1 MFCVTCGKE
10 LKDGENF
17 CSNCGSKVIKSEDN
31 NREELTSK
39 NKIESDNSFN
49 YSISKNEKLVS
60 KVSFSWLIGSFLL
73 FTFVSVYAD
82 TNYGEGDRNFVMIMG
97 IISFIEGIFWNA
109 FAQRANKNGRDII
122 DAGFLSIM
130 FILIGVAIVA
140 GFLFGICT
148 SDDVQGNNLIIIT
161 ILVGIVFIMYG
172 LVKYIGRKEAIKK

>member
-1 MFCVTCGKE
+1 MFHWRSYINIK
-10 LKDGENF
+10 
-17 CSNCGSKVIKSEDN
+17 NCFE
-31 NREELTSK
+31 REK
-39 NKIESDNSFN
+39 
-49 YSISKNEKLVS
+49 
-60 KVSFSWLIGSFLL
+60 WSFLL

-148 SDDVQGNNLIIIT
+148 SDDVQGNNLIVIT

>member
-1 MFCVTCGKE
+1 
-10 LKDGENF
+10 
-17 CSNCGSKVIKSEDN
+17 
-31 NREELTSK
+31 
-39 NKIESDNSFN
+39 
-49 YSISKNEKLVS
+49 
-60 KVSFSWLIGSFLL
+60 
-73 FTFVSVYAD
+73 
-82 TNYGEGDRNFVMIMG
+82 MG

-148 SDDVQGNNLIIIT
+148 SDDVQGNNLIVIT

>member
-97 IISFIEGIFWNA
+97 IISFWG
-109 FAQRANKNGRDII
+109 
-122 DAGFLSIM
+122 
-130 FILIGVAIVA
+130 
-140 GFLFGICT
+140 
-148 SDDVQGNNLIIIT
+148 
-161 ILVGIVFIMYG
+161 
-172 LVKYIGRKEAIKK
+172 